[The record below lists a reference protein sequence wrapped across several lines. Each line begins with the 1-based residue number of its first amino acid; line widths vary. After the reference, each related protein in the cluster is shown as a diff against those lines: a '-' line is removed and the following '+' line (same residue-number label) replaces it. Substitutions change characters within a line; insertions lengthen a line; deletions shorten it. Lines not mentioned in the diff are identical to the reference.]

1 MLTLRQRALAMLVVL
16 AALLGGCAVAQYSNG
31 PNSAELEARQYS
43 FGVTGSS
50 TGYVL
55 HIGGRE
61 SDVFTPLTEEGR
73 PVTLNRI
80 AATFDLNGSKLA
92 VIEANS
98 GQCPFTYIFVLMRGN
113 ATSGSK
119 QGACGQHYDF
129 AQRGDTVVATEQAN
143 PDPATFTYQNGTAT
157 PPRRQS
163 EIQRQ
168 IAADQA
174 AAAERARMAAQ
185 AAQQRA
191 QAAQQAAAKQAET
204 DRQAAVDK
212 ADADAAEAQARVD
225 DERQARA
232 QILAAAASEIL
243 HRNDNVDL
251 DVEARTGG
259 LFPAIII
266 LSRDD
271 HVVKVF
277 RVVINRRRDLP
288 ECVVEKDY
296 FGTYFVRQPLALGAS
311 IGVPVSDACNQPVV
325 IEIDTDRG
333 KWQNR

>member
-1 MLTLRQRALAMLVVL
+1 MLTLRLRALAMLVVL

-80 AATFDLNGSKLA
+80 AATFDLN

-185 AAQQRA
+185 AVQQRA

-204 DRQAAVDK
+204 DRQAAADK
-212 ADADAAEAQARVD
+212 ADADAAEAQASAE
-225 DERQARA
+225 DEHQARA
-232 QILAAAASEIL
+232 QILAAAASEML
-243 HRNDNVDL
+243 HRNDDVDL
-251 DVEARTGG
+251 DVKVSTGG
-259 LFPAIII
+259 LFPHISI

-296 FGTYFVRQPLALGAS
+296 FGTYFVREPLALGAS